1 MPLHPLA
8 GKPAPADLLID
19 VQRLEDAYYA
29 NRPDLANPTQRVA
42 FGTSGHRGSA
52 LNGSFN
58 EAHILAIAQ
67 AVAEYRVQAGI
78 NGPLFL
84 GKDTHALSDPA
95 QRTTL
100 EVLAANGVLTHLQ
113 ANDFPR
119 KLDGSKHQPD
129 RKANGQAY
137 GNLLCN
143 RAECFRTVQGNNGL
157 IYQRRLRAQCDE
169 KREPNLGAHGDSAQ
183 RKQRRHRKHSQN
195 P

>member
-1 MPLHPLA
+1 MQGVSINRKTVEALDHGHQHHQMAVDHHKQEHGHVSKKPRHSTDLGIA
-8 GKPAPADLLID
+8 GWIEKGSK
-19 VQRLEDAYYA
+19 VQ
-29 NRPDLANPTQRVA
+29 
-42 FGTSGHRGSA
+42 
-52 LNGSFN
+52 
-58 EAHILAIAQ
+58 
-67 AVAEYRVQAGI
+67 
-78 NGPLFL
+78 
-84 GKDTHALSDPA
+84 
-95 QRTTL
+95 
-100 EVLAANGVLTHLQ
+100 THLQ